1 MEPTVSL
8 SLNLS
13 ETTLHHL
20 IEATGATEE
29 HGQDG
34 GPLLLATA
42 DDESPS
48 GTMRLFTGG
57 LVQKIVWTKLE
68 VPARG
73 VTTCMIFAFAEPA
86 GGLPHF
92 TLDCSDHGNGGYAF
106 HLDMLPRVELATH
119 VAYMDEVFGP
129 LTEAY
134 TSGGALPGLSP
145 TRTTRRQFAM
155 MSPWMLVNLAD
166 EPAFHAIGAT
176 VRAYTDRWLRLLG
189 SGLSADVEASLADTD
204 LAARDAQVRL
214 NLFSPHIDPV
224 WGRVDSMIGTDAA
237 TTMRSQ
243 LQQA

>member
-1 MEPTVSL
+1 MSV

-155 MSPWMLVNLAD
+155 MSPWMLVNRAD
-166 EPAFHAIGAT
+166 EEAFKAMSGPVGNY
-176 VRAYTDRWLRLLG
+176 VRHWLDLVEKDLPDDVKKT
-189 SGLSADVEASLADTD
+189 LDADELKR
-204 LAARDAQVRL
+204 RDEQLRF
-214 NLFSPHIDPV
+214 NLFSPEVDPV
-224 WGRVDSMIGTDAA
+224 WRDVAKIVGDESSEA
-237 TTMRSQ
+237 MRLMLTSN
-243 LQQA
+243 AV